1 MFENTIEIM
10 DIIWYDIKEQMF
22 GLKRTEA
29 VHMNANDCKKIIV
42 EMLEY
47 LEESDI
53 IFLRQIY
60 TLISRH
66 LERKRRR

>member
-1 MFENTIEIM
+1 M
-10 DIIWYDIKEQMF
+10 D
-22 GLKRTEA
+22 
-29 VHMNANDCKKIIV
+29 ANGCKKIIM

-47 LEESDI
+47 LDESDI

-60 TLISRH
+60 TLINRH